1 MKELGSVLEEPG
13 LTDGPSSWTKE
24 EASAPWGSGVPP
36 SSGRSPPRGLYPACL
51 RLSRVKMVSMLSV
64 SLRGLQAGRYLPAPP
79 RELHLD
85 SLLVLSASQSWTLAE
100 EELGAAF
107 GTGRCWLK
115 AEEEISEER
124 TAAGREEEEEE
135 EDRGRMMLVMVSLK
149 SLRRLV
155 EDEEGG
161 GLGRCRGT
169 CCSFKVSPGGR
180 RRRQRWG

>member
-1 MKELGSVLEEPG
+1 MKELGRVLEAPG
-13 LTDGPSSWTKE
+13 LVDESSSWAVE
-24 EASAPWGSGVPP
+24 EASAPWRSGDAP
-36 SSGRSPPRGLYPACL
+36 SSGRGPPRGLYPACL

-64 SLRGLQAGRYLPAPP
+64 SLRGLQAGRYRPAPP
-79 RELHLD
+79 EELDLD

-107 GTGRCWLK
+107 EAGRCWLK
-115 AEEEISEER
+115 AGEEISEER
-124 TAAGREEEEEE
+124 TAAGREEEE

-169 CCSFKVSPGGR
+169 CCSFKVSPSL
-180 RRRQRWG
+180 W